1 MRPRRASRVLLAAAL
16 VLLPLV
22 GCERDHIEIAIEP
35 GPDGSFVRT
44 IRLWHS
50 DTEKKGQTLP
60 ATAALVEQA
69 KAQYPKA
76 LETHDGTAAFQA
88 TFRMVPA
95 DLGRGNEMNR
105 GGYTVWPSRL
115 GYVGYY
121 RERRPGRTDHYT
133 RFREMAD
140 AVDLFV
146 KLVSTIA
153 RQQLKGE
160 KGLEQLAEFI
170 EGPFHRDVKEAVFFV
185 AHVDLTSAAQFD
197 DRESERTLV
206 SATAFI
212 FQFAEERR
220 YIEAGDIPRLLTKD
234 GALGVATALVAAKMG
249 RPLDAALRKRLA
261 ALAEPQVAQAAY
273 LAALLELKLTE
284 KQFEDGIRPLRED
297 LLHMRPFA
305 SEPELRYS
313 LTLSPQ
319 AEVRFTNGKHDP
331 KTNTIRWTDEMDDRP
346 VASVYF
352 ALWSAPDS
360 EWQTARFGRVVL
372 RGKELTDYVFWESS
386 LGKDH
391 AAAWQAVLARLDP
404 KGDVSQQ
411 LAAIR
416 LDPAAKQP
424 GPEEGA
430 QILIEALKPK
440 QANAPKGKE

>member
-1 MRPRRASRVLLAAAL
+1 VLLAAAL

-220 YIEAGDIPRLLTKD
+220 YIDERRGAGRGHGPRGRED
-234 GALGVATALVAAKMG
+234 GPPARRRA
-249 RPLDAALRKRLA
+249 
-261 ALAEPQVAQAAY
+261 AQAA
-273 LAALLELKLTE
+273 
-284 KQFEDGIRPLRED
+284 GRPRRAPGGPGRLSGRPARAQAHRE
-297 LLHMRPFA
+297 
-305 SEPELRYS
+305 
-313 LTLSPQ
+313 
-319 AEVRFTNGKHDP
+319 
-331 KTNTIRWTDEMDDRP
+331 
-346 VASVYF
+346 
-352 ALWSAPDS
+352 
-360 EWQTARFGRVVL
+360 
-372 RGKELTDYVFWESS
+372 
-386 LGKDH
+386 
-391 AAAWQAVLARLDP
+391 AV
-404 KGDVSQQ
+404 
-411 LAAIR
+411 
-416 LDPAAKQP
+416 
-424 GPEEGA
+424 
-430 QILIEALKPK
+430 
-440 QANAPKGKE
+440 